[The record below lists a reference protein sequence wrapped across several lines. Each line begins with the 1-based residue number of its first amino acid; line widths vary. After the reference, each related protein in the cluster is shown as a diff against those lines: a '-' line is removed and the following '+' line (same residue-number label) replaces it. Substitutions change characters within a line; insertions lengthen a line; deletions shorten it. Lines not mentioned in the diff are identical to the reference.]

1 MNGTLQALE
10 STMQQGTPAQKE
22 LAKQRRRMLKD
33 VLKAAT
39 EPSSSVDER
48 LRYLQHKFVQL
59 IQEQAKQDKDT
70 LTLQA
75 QLDVAE
81 KQAALGANTK

>member
-1 MNGTLQALE
+1 MDHGT
-10 STMQQGTPAQKE
+10 SAQKE

-39 EPSSSVDER
+39 EPSSSVDDR
-48 LRYLQHKFVQL
+48 LRYLQAKFVQL
-59 IQEQAKQDKDT
+59 VQEQGQQDREM

-75 QLDVAE
+75 QLNAAE
-81 KQAALGANTK
+81 KQAALGAARQ